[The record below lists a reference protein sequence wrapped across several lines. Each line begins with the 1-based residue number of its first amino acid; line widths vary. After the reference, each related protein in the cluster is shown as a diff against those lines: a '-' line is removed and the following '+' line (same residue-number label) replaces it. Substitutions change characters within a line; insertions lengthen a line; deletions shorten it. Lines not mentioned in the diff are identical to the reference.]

1 LTAGRYLAARLLAAV
16 PVLLGIT
23 LVVFVAMRLIPG
35 DPAVIFAGERA
46 TGEDVERLRGQ
57 LGLDRPL
64 PVQYGVF
71 LARLAQGDLG
81 RSIRSGRPVALEI
94 RSRAGYTLAL
104 AAAAITV
111 TVAAGVPLGIV
122 AAVRRRTWVDRAGL
136 VASLLGIVAPA
147 FVVGVLLQLLFA
159 VQLGLLP
166 TAGAD
171 SAWHLVLPAVALGA
185 FPVANVARLTRAGM
199 LEVLEQDYVR
209 TARAKGLAE
218 SAVVWVHALRNAI
231 IPTVTIVGL
240 QLGYMLGGAVL
251 VEVVFAWPGLGRFL
265 VQSIAS
271 RDYPAVQGAVL
282 AVTAA
287 YVVINLAVDLLYGVL
302 DPRIRHAR

>member
-1 LTAGRYLAARLLAAV
+1 VTPARYLAARLLAAV

-23 LVVFVAMRLIPG
+23 LAVFVAMRLIPG

-46 TGEDVERLRGQ
+46 TGEDVARLRGQ
-57 LGLDRPL
+57 LGLDRSL

-71 LARLAQGDLG
+71 LARLAHGDLG

-104 AAAAITV
+104 AAAAIMV

-122 AAVRRRTWVDRAGL
+122 AAVRRHTWMDRVGL
-136 VASLLGIVAPA
+136 AVSLLGIAAPA

-159 VQLGLLP
+159 VRLGLLP

-171 SAWHLVLPAVALGA
+171 SVWHLVLPAVALGA

-209 TARAKGLAE
+209 TARAKGLGE
-218 SAVVWVHALRNAI
+218 GAVVWVHALRNAL

-282 AVTAA
+282 AVTAS
-287 YVVINLAVDLLYGVL
+287 YVVINLVVDLLYGVL

>member
-16 PVLLGIT
+16 PVLVGIT
-23 LVVFVAMRLIPG
+23 LAVFVAMRLIPG

-46 TGEDVERLRGQ
+46 TREDVERLRGQ

-71 LARLAQGDLG
+71 LARLVQGDLG

-94 RSRAGYTLAL
+94 RTRAGYTLAL

-122 AAVRRRTWVDRAGL
+122 AAVRRRTWVDRVSLG
-136 VASLLGIVAPA
+136 ASLLGIAAPA

-159 VQLGLLP
+159 VRLGVLP

-171 SAWHLVLPAVALGA
+171 SPWHLVLPALALGA

-199 LEVLEQDYVR
+199 LEVLGQDYVR
-209 TARAKGLAE
+209 TARAKGLGE
-218 SAVVWVHALRNAI
+218 SAVLWHALRNALV
-231 IPTVTIVGL
+231 PVTTIVGL

-282 AVTAA
+282 VVTAA
-287 YVVINLAVDLLYGVL
+287 YVLVNLAVDLLYGVL